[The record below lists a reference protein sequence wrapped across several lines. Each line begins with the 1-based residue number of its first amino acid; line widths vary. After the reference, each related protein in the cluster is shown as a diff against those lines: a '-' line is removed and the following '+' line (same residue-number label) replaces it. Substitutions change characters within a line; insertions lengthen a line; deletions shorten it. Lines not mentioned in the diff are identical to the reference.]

1 MAPGDND
8 QTFIDRL
15 AFKLFASPGSPF
27 TAFAD
32 RQRAERLENCRQLER
47 VLKDCQA
54 ADDARTTEGRGSS
67 VPAGEVKMTSQV
79 KRISRFFRWDEAD
92 APEQSAEDGGNVF
105 NEAVSTVFDKDGKGA
120 GAVKKPERI
129 NRFSGSCAREV
140 HELWACRALA
150 LGCGGYLAEL
160 RDCWSDTKQIASG
173 KGGGERS
180 CRDIQIDMSKCVNK
194 RAAELVERM
203 QKSKK
208 Q

>member
-1 MAPGDND
+1 MSLSSNQQVIDIMAPGDND
-8 QTFIDRL
+8 ATVIDRL

-54 ADDARTTEGRGSS
+54 ADDARAAGKGPSRE
-67 VPAGEVKMTSQV
+67 GEVKMTSQV
-79 KRISRFFRWDEAD
+79 KRISRFFRWDEANV
-92 APEQSAEDGGNVF
+92 PEQNAEDGGNVF

-140 HELWACRALA
+140 HELW
-150 LGCGGYLAEL
+150 
-160 RDCWSDTKQIASG
+160 
-173 KGGGERS
+173 
-180 CRDIQIDMSKCVNK
+180 
-194 RAAELVERM
+194 
-203 QKSKK
+203 
-208 Q
+208 